1 MVLEV
6 EMELEKGKYEEIVAI
21 TEDLKKRRNAK
32 QPLNLPS
39 CGSVFKRP
47 LGHFAGKLIEDS
59 GLKGKRVGGAQV
71 SELHCGFIVNID
83 NATTDDILRL
93 IRLIQRTVKHK
104 FGVQLE
110 PEVKIIGE
118 Y

>member
-1 MVLEV
+1 MEV
-6 EMELEKGKYEEIVAI
+6 YSKDRLDILREIN
-21 TEDLKKRRNAK
+21 RR
-32 QPLNLPS
+32 QW
-39 CGSVFKRP
+39 
-47 LGHFAGKLIEDS
+47 
-59 GLKGKRVGGAQV
+59 LKGKRVGGAQV

-110 PEVKIIGE
+110 PEVKIIGNIR
-118 Y
+118 